1 MAARSAARESEELEV
16 DADVV
21 IWKGKS
27 KYTRPTD
34 HYTY

>member
-16 DADVV
+16 EADVV

-27 KYTRPTD
+27 KYSRPTD
-34 HYTY
+34 H